1 MQPNCEGYIK
11 RGKLYASSEMFYCS
25 LMDFEEA
32 HRLYQEEKKLRK
44 NGINK
49 NEEIK

>member
-32 HRLYQEEKKLRK
+32 HRLYHEEKNIIKDK
-44 NGINK
+44 YNK
-49 NEEIK
+49 NEEL